1 MNNIWVKNI
10 FRSLLWCLLL
20 MPLSIKA
27 DIVYPARLEL
37 QEIQPGVFVVY
48 FVLPVIQGK
57 VLKAAPVFP
66 EFCSYLEDPKVTGN
80 AYVKEMRW
88 TLQCDQKELYGQ
100 SIGISG
106 LLGSQINIIL
116 QVNTLEGRE
125 YSTTLNPAA
134 AWFEIPYPPSGWDL
148 ITNGIYKGMRI
159 PVSNYLFALLL
170 FILILKKDIPAK
182 KTILLLSTGIIAG
195 HLLSY
200 FELLRTPGWIFG
212 LSALLLSLLLAVEKF
227 APEKWLFKER
237 ALILPLLVSTIFLGA
252 QHSEPNTLSG
262 FTSAETTL
270 LMFWT
275 LSGILLG
282 VVLLFL
288 LFRQGLALLSLVLNK
303 ELHDLRET
311 YTLLGTLS
319 LGLLIYHA
327 SLLWE
332 TPSLFP
338 TIPLV
343 LWTLTLMM
351 VTGGLLIKRDQRN
364 FRSYYLIIALF
375 TGIILCYIGLQ
386 IPFVAEFT
394 MAMSV
399 LFLIIRYFPSDN
411 SGWIS
416 TILMIVIGLGS
427 GLFLAQYTDRYLS
440 YPIARSVE
448 FALILI
454 YLAAVVVPLMS
465 WVSQR
470 QQINTS
476 RISLTQILTVLAVI
490 MVGAIA
496 IHRAGFSLE
505 DLHLQPQLQA
515 PLLSLGLLVAA
526 ILFWPRRK
534 KVHKDMGI
542 EKQKPALSLLLLG
555 LSLCCLPVKT
565 GMNNPWFSTAN
576 MDQKQIQAVM
586 QQVLSNTYTA
596 FNIEDEEAL
605 YEALSSNVDEQ
616 LLDNMYLDSR
626 RRLTMGLREGSE
638 VTVEEVRVN
647 LLGHAETPSGES
659 GLSYPASWT
668 VTARVKH
675 LKHIHYRRN
684 RYTGTIEMKTDND
697 TWKIS
702 KIILDSEDREVIPS
716 ATL

>member
-1 MNNIWVKNI
+1 M
-10 FRSLLWCLLL
+10 
-20 MPLSIKA
+20 
-27 DIVYPARLEL
+27 
-37 QEIQPGVFVVY
+37 
-48 FVLPVIQGK
+48 
-57 VLKAAPVFP
+57 
-66 EFCSYLEDPKVTGN
+66 
-80 AYVKEMRW
+80 
-88 TLQCDQKELYGQ
+88 
-100 SIGISG
+100 
-106 LLGSQINIIL
+106 
-116 QVNTLEGRE
+116 
-125 YSTTLNPAA
+125 
-134 AWFEIPYPPSGWDL
+134 
-148 ITNGIYKGMRI
+148 
-159 PVSNYLFALLL
+159 
-170 FILILKKDIPAK
+170 PAK

-212 LSALLLSLLLAVEKF
+212 LSALMLSLLLVVETYT
-227 APEKWLFKER
+227 PEKWLFKER
-237 ALILPLLVSTIFLGA
+237 TLILPLLISTIFLGA

-262 FTSAETTL
+262 FTSSETML

-282 VVLLFL
+282 VVLLYL
-288 LFRQGLALLSLVLNK
+288 LFRQGLLLCSLVIKK
-303 ELHDLRET
+303 ELADIPIT
-311 YTLLGTLS
+311 GILLGTLC
-319 LGLLIYHA
+319 LGLLLFHA
-327 SLLWE
+327 SLLWN

-343 LWTLTLMM
+343 LWTLTLMILA
-351 VTGGLLIKRDQRN
+351 GALLISREQRN
-364 FRSYYLIIALF
+364 FPATYLIIALCL
-375 TGIILCYIGLQ
+375 GIAIGFLGLQ
-386 IPFVAEFT
+386 IPFIAEFT
-394 MAMSV
+394 LALGV
-399 LFLIIRYFPSDN
+399 LLLITLYFPPEKPE
-411 SGWIS
+411 WIS
-416 TILMIVIGLGS
+416 ATLTAITGFGS
-427 GLFLAQYTDRYLS
+427 GIFLAQYTDQYLS

-448 FALILI
+448 FGLILI
-454 YLAAVVVPLMS
+454 YLATVLFPLMV

-470 QQINTS
+470 QQRKTS
-476 RISLTQILTVLAVI
+476 RIPLFKVLAAVA
-490 MVGAIA
+490 MMMAGVVAIT
-496 IHRAGFSLE
+496 RAGFSPE
-505 DLHLQPQLQA
+505 DLHLHPQLQA

-526 ILFWPRRK
+526 ILLWPRRK
-534 KVHKDMGI
+534 KVHKDMGL

-555 LSLCCLPVKT
+555 ISLCCLPVKT
-565 GMNNPWFSTAN
+565 GIVNPWFNATN
-576 MDQKQIQAVM
+576 MDQQQIQVVM

-596 FNIEDEEAL
+596 FNIEDEEKL
-605 YEALSSNVDEQ
+605 FEALSSNVDEQ
-616 LLDNMYLDSR
+616 LLDNIYLDSR